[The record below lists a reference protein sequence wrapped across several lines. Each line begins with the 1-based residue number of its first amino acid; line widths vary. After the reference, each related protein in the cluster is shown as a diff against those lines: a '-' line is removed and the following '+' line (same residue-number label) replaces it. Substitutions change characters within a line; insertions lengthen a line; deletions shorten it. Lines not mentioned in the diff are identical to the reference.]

1 MSKDIKRFV
10 SLILT
15 GVLAVSCLA
24 GCGSKKDTE
33 SQKEENK
40 AMGRYLESD
49 VSLPENI
56 SMAYSMKMMEDG
68 SILLAA
74 SDSEAKASV
83 WKLNDDE
90 ASWEKLYDVDSEQIK
105 DGKYTNPYI
114 SGMAISPKGDALA
127 MAYLSNEEDESG
139 EDYKTKYYHID
150 ETGTMTEVPYETQ
163 SYNYFLQCDDNGN
176 FYMSEG
182 DFSVRRVNV
191 ETGESEIIVDS
202 ESKSYL
208 YGIAG
213 NTLYSASSDGTLSS
227 YDLESNELI
236 GQDDALNE
244 SIKESGISTT
254 MFSTTSM
261 PILFTGTGGEDTMF
275 YCGKA
280 GVYRHVKDGNVSER
294 LIDGS
299 LTSLSNPDLGFISL
313 EVTEDEVIYVLATG
327 SEGNSLM
334 KYTYSADTPSVPEK
348 ELTAYTLYDSPE
360 VVQAISMYQ
369 KENPEVYVKLE
380 VGVTE
385 DNGVTPSDALRT
397 LSTEIM
403 AGNGPDLLLL
413 DGMPLDSYIEKGM
426 LEDVSDIVKEVDEEE
441 GLFTN
446 ITSAFEE
453 DGKVCAVPLRF
464 HMPVLEGEKE
474 SLENVK
480 DLKTLVDEAERLHGA
495 NPDKPVISDYLDG
508 TGMAVQLYDV
518 CSAAWMKD
526 DGTID
531 EEKLQEF
538 YTQLQRIYSIDERS
552 NNEYNFKS
560 TFVQSVSSI
569 GAGALQMYCDKN
581 NINFGNISTPMDLT
595 RLTTTMADR
604 ENIGYD
610 LLDGQTENTYL
621 PSCIAGI
628 NSKGDDIE
636 AVRDFLKYLLGKSA
650 QATNQGNGMPVNK
663 QGMEDL
669 VLGKS
674 LEGYSI
680 AESAAGDEDTYI
692 EMTFK
697 KITDE
702 DYQFYL
708 EKVEKLETSALSN
721 AIIRDAVLEQANDC
735 ATGAITVEDAVKKV
749 VEKIN
754 LYLAEG

>member
-1 MSKDIKRFV
+1 MSKNIKRFV

-15 GVLAVSCLA
+15 GVLGVSCLA
-24 GCGSKKDTE
+24 GCGSKKDAE

-49 VSLPENI
+49 ISLPENTN
-56 SMAYSMKMMEDG
+56 MAYSMRMLEDG
-68 SILLAA
+68 SILLAVG
-74 SDSEAKASV
+74 DSEAKASV
-83 WKLNDDE
+83 WRLNEDE
-90 ASWEKLYDVDSEQIK
+90 TSWEKLYDVDSEQVR
-105 DGKYTNPYI
+105 DGKYTKPYI

-150 ETGTMTEVPYETQ
+150 ETGAMTEVPYDTQ
-163 SYNYFLQCDDNGN
+163 SYNYFLQSDDNGN

-182 DFSVRRVNV
+182 DFSVRRLNV
-191 ETGESEIIVDS
+191 ETGEAEIIVDS
-202 ESKSYL
+202 EAKARL

-213 NTLYSASSDGTLSS
+213 NTLYATLADETVAS
-227 YDLESNELI
+227 YDLESNELLP
-236 GQDDALNE
+236 QDEVLNE
-244 SIKESGISTT
+244 SIKESGISTSAL
-254 MFSTTSM
+254 STTSM
-261 PILFTGTGGEDTMF
+261 PILYAGTSREDTMF
-275 YCGKA
+275 YCGSA
-280 GVYRHVKDGNVSER
+280 GVYRHVKDGSVSER

-299 LTSLSNPDLGFISL
+299 LTSLSNPDLGFVSL
-313 EVTEDEVIYVLATG
+313 EVTDDETIYVLASGTAG
-327 SEGNSLM
+327 YSLM

-348 ELTAYTLYDSPE
+348 ELKAYSLYENPE
-360 VVQAISMYQ
+360 LLQAISMYQ

-385 DNGVTPSDALRT
+385 DNGVTASDALRT

-426 LEDVSDIVKEVDEEE
+426 LEDVSDIVKEVDEDE

-480 DLKTLVDEAERLHGA
+480 DLKTLVDEAERLHEA
-495 NPDKPVISDYLDG
+495 NPDKPVITDYLDG

-531 EEKLQEF
+531 EEKLQEY
-538 YTQLQRIYSIDERS
+538 YTELQRIYSIDERS
-552 NNEYNFKS
+552 NEEYNFRS

-569 GAGALQMYCDKN
+569 GSGALQMYCDKN
-581 NINFGNISTPMDLT
+581 NINFGNISTPMDLVQ
-595 RLTTTMADR
+595 LATTMTDR

-610 LLDGQTENTYL
+610 LLDGQTQNTYL

-628 NSKGDDIE
+628 NSKSSDIE

-650 QATNQGNGMPVNK
+650 QATNQGNGMPVNR
-663 QGMEDL
+663 QGMEELTLNGTYD
-669 VLGKS
+669 
-674 LEGYSI
+674 GYTIGSGY
-680 AESAAGDEDTYI
+680 ADDEDSYVEI
-692 EMTFK
+692 VLK
-697 KITDE
+697 NITEE
-702 DYQFYL
+702 DYQSYL
-708 EKVEKLETSALSN
+708 EKVERLETPALSN
-721 AIIRDAVLEQANDC
+721 AVIQEAVLEQANDC
-735 ATGAITVEDAVKKV
+735 ATGAITIEDAVKKV